1 MYSLVLRDY
10 DKSAIA
16 RLTVSYV
23 VTFIPGLPRPLALP
37 DVIDDVMGLST
48 FPSRHSVRKVR
59 GAPDRIDV
67 IVPVDDIAG
76 GLDDAAQAAE
86 EITRIGE
93 SLLGLGFVLDERSVR
108 VDGLDHGW
116 LPEAFGAGGR
126 QREGGPWPAG
136 DDNRLPGDDPRGD
149 LGDERPGWSDEGGV
163 VFRTDG
169 VAGDLGLFGLARC
182 RGEDEGEAP
191 PPGDEQPGVS
201 PLRGA
206 VLRGH
211 GPLRRGRGGAP
222 ADGRRR
228 TRRGAA
234 RPALRPTLWW
244 PAGLLACAVAA
255 VLAPWG
261 LAITTASIIAA
272 ALVTAGLGVATVL
285 RWSPA
290 QTRAA
295 RMLLT
300 GAATLVLVL
309 AFATA
314 YAVRA
319 RGGDVRRTVVTPA
332 ATTPPASSARVTT
345 TPRIATFGQAL
356 SASASLG
363 AAPGLTLSGGA
374 VRIAYVQRLL
384 LLALLATALVQAAI
398 TAPRAVR
405 EARIAR
411 LGVDEALRRTE
422 AVEVALSSEREG

>member
-1 MYSLVLRDY
+1 
-10 DKSAIA
+10 
-16 RLTVSYV
+16 LTVSYV

-67 IVPVDDIAG
+67 IVPVDDITG

-126 QREGGPWPAG
+126 QREGGVWLGG

-149 LGDERPGWSDEGGV
+149 LGAEQPGWSDEGGAA
-163 VFRTDG
+163 FRTDG
-169 VAGDLGLFGLARC
+169 VAGDLGLFGLGSHGVDAER
-182 RGEDEGEAP
+182 EEP
-191 PPGDEQPGVS
+191 PPGAVSPSVS

-211 GPLRRGRGGAP
+211 GPLRRGGGGGGVP
-222 ADGRRR
+222 SEGRRR
-228 TRRGAA
+228 IRRGTAG
-234 RPALRPTLWW
+234 PAFPPALWW
-244 PAGLLACAVAA
+244 PIGLLACAVVA

-261 LAITTASIIAA
+261 LPITPTSISAASLVAA
-272 ALVTAGLGVATVL
+272 VLGVAAVL
-285 RWSPA
+285 CWLRA
-290 QTRAA
+290 QARTA

-300 GAATLVLVL
+300 GAATFVLVL

-314 YAVRA
+314 YAVCA
-319 RGGDVRRTVVTPA
+319 RGGDVRRTAVTQA
-332 ATTPPASSARVTT
+332 AATPPASSARITT
-345 TPRIATFGQAL
+345 TPRITTFGQAL
-356 SASASLG
+356 SASASAG
-363 AAPGLTLSGGA
+363 ATPGLTLTGGA
-374 VRIAYVQRLL
+374 LRVAYLQRLL
-384 LLALLATALVQAAI
+384 LLALLVTALVQAAI
-398 TAPRAVR
+398 
-405 EARIAR
+405 
-411 LGVDEALRRTE
+411 
-422 AVEVALSSEREG
+422 VALSSERKG

>member
-1 MYSLVLRDY
+1 
-10 DKSAIA
+10 
-16 RLTVSYV
+16 LTVSYV

-126 QREGGPWPAG
+126 QREGGAWLG
-136 DDNRLPGDDPRGD
+136 DNDDGLPGDDPRGD
-149 LGDERPGWSDEGGV
+149 LGGERPGWSDEGGAA
-163 VFRTDG
+163 FRTDG
-169 VAGDLGLFGLARC
+169 VAGDLGLFGLGPR
-182 RGEDEGEAP
+182 P
-191 PPGDEQPGVS
+191 VGDEADAPQPDDVQPSVS

-206 VLRGH
+206 MLRGH
-211 GPLRRGRGGAP
+211 GPLRRGGGGVP
-222 ADGRRR
+222 SQGRRR
-228 TRRGAA
+228 PRRGAA
-234 RPALRPTLWW
+234 RPALQPTLRW
-244 PAGLLACAVAA
+244 PAGVLACAVVA
-255 VLAPWG
+255 VLVPWP
-261 LAITTASIIAA
+261 LPITTASILAA
-272 ALVTAGLGVATVL
+272 SLVTVVLGVATVL
-285 RWSPA
+285 RWLPA

-300 GAATLVLVL
+300 ATATLVLVL

-314 YAVRA
+314 YAVCA
-319 RGGDVRRTVVTPA
+319 RGGDVRRTVVTDA
-332 ATTPPASSARVTT
+332 AATPPAYGARVAT
-345 TPRIATFGQAL
+345 TPRITTFGQAL
-356 SASASLG
+356 SASASVG
-363 AAPGLTLSGGA
+363 AAPGLALTGGA
-374 VRIAYVQRLL
+374 VRIAYLQRLL

-398 TAPRAVR
+398 VAPRAVR

-422 AVEVALSSEREG
+422 AVEVALSSEKEG

>member
-1 MYSLVLRDY
+1 
-10 DKSAIA
+10 
-16 RLTVSYV
+16 LTVSYV

-126 QREGGPWPAG
+126 EREGSVWLG
-136 DDNRLPGDDPRGD
+136 DDDGLLGDDRGVEGLLGGEPGD
-149 LGDERPGWSDEGGV
+149 EPGWSDEASAS
-163 VFRTDG
+163 FRTDG
-169 VAGDLGLFGLARC
+169 VAGDLGLFGLGGR
-182 RGEDEGEAP
+182 RG
-191 PPGDEQPGVS
+191 GDERGGPRPDEPLPAAGA
-201 PLRGA
+201 LRGA

-211 GPLRRGRGGAP
+211 GPLRRGGGGVP
-222 ADGRRR
+222 EDGRRR
-228 TRRGAA
+228 ARRGAA
-234 RPALRPTLWW
+234 PPALQRTLRW
-244 PAGLLACAVAA
+244 PVGLLTAAVVA
-255 VLAPWG
+255 VLAPWY
-261 LAITTASIIAA
+261 LPITTASIVVA
-272 ALVTAGLGVATVL
+272 ALVTAVLGVTTVL
-285 RWSPA
+285 CWSPT

-314 YAVRA
+314 YAVCA
-319 RGGDVRRTVVTPA
+319 RSGEVRRTVVA
-332 ATTPPASSARVTT
+332 HVATSPASNAKVTT
-345 TPRIATFGQAL
+345 TPRITTFGQAL

-363 AAPGLTLSGGA
+363 AAPGLMLTGGA
-374 VRIAYVQRLL
+374 LRVAYLQRLL
-384 LLALLATALVQAAI
+384 LLALLATALVQSAI

-411 LGVDEALRRTE
+411 LGVDEGLRRTE
-422 AVEVALSSEREG
+422 AVEVALSDEREG